1 MEEKG
6 GSSGQAITSSPAA
19 SPTQGVVREDPGQ
32 IAPELE
38 SGGILAPAPSSDKLS
53 IKDDEDAPAPIALE
67 KIVAQED
74 DTLYF
79 PDGGY
84 GWVVIG
90 CMFFS
95 NMVTWGINSSFGVFL
110 SFYLQN
116 DYFPGATPLQFA
128 FVGGL
133 SLSLAMAVGPVSNYL
148 SKAVGFRYTMCA
160 GAAMLAGGQILAG
173 FSKHIWHLFLT
184 QGVLFG
190 LGLGFV
196 GDDSIISSGY
206 HAHNSVFYRSWSPSP
221 L

>member
-1 MEEKG
+1 MQEKG
-6 GSSGQAITSSPAA
+6 DAAGLALGKTASKTITRDDPA
-19 SPTQGVVREDPGQ
+19 Q

-38 SGGILAPAPSSDKLS
+38 SGGILAPSPSADKIS
-53 IKDDEDAPAPIALE
+53 VADDEDAPAPTALE
-67 KIVAQED
+67 KIVTQD
-74 DTLYF
+74 DKPYF

-133 SLSLAMAVGPVSNYL
+133 SLSLSMAVGPISNYL
-148 SKAVGFRYTMCA
+148 SKAYGFRYTMCA
-160 GAAMLAGGQILAG
+160 GAAMLAGGQIAAG
-173 FSKHIWHLFLT
+173 FATKMWHLFLT

-196 GDDSIISSGY
+196 SL
-206 HAHNSVFYRSWSPSP
+206 V
-221 L
+221 